1 MKKIA
6 IISIFL
12 NIVLI
17 VSGVL
22 LYNKYCD
29 IKSNLEIQ
37 QKDKVGINN
46 SCEKIDSII
55 DKRDPIYIYNTH
67 KFPRDS
73 GYTSYDYN
81 MNTGERLQFADSLLN
96 ELLKSKLN
104 MLNKY
109 IKIDKEMVLKVKDNM
124 FFVKALK
131 INIGQ
136 KNNLAKSQKL
146 WEQMR
151 KLNYDNVWLG
161 CSGATACT
169 GIANDADIKFVLERM
184 EKIKKIEA
192 YN

>member
-6 IISIFL
+6 IVSMLL

-17 VSGVL
+17 VNSVL

-29 IKSNLEIQ
+29 IKNNLEIH
-37 QKDKVGINN
+37 QKSKITIN
-46 SCEKIDSII
+46 SSEKIDSII
-55 DKRDPIYIYNTH
+55 DKSDPIYIYNTH

-104 MLNKY
+104 MLDKY
-109 IKIDKEMVLKVKDNM
+109 IKIDKEMVLQVKDNM

-136 KNNLAKSQKL
+136 KNNLVKSQKL

-151 KLNYDNVWLG
+151 ALNYDNVWLG

>member
-6 IISIFL
+6 IISL
-12 NIVLI
+12 LVNILLLISIVVLY
-17 VSGVL
+17 SKC
-22 LYNKYCD
+22 YN
-29 IKSNLEIQ
+29 IKSNLKIQ
-37 QKDKVGINN
+37 QKNKITIN
-46 SCEKIDSII
+46 SSKKIDSII
-55 DKRDPIYIYNTH
+55 DKSDPIYIYNTH

-109 IKIDKEMVLKVKDNM
+109 IKIDKEMVLKVKDNT